1 MRFELISEEE
11 FTLFIN
17 NCYKKINDYNDKNE
31 IIKFVKEIFLKYKK
45 KFKMMGFYKV
55 KVYLEEKVGIFLDVV
70 KLDAFDSDSSLDLRV
85 IVYYD
90 EDIYFKTDNYFIIKD
105 ILNIKFYDG
114 NYYCLVKDIYD
125 INFVIEYGEFV
136 YGDNIS
142 SMLDKIYSI

>member
-70 KLDAFDSDSSLDLRV
+70 KLDAFDSDSLLDLRV

-90 EDIYFKTDNYFIIKD
+90 EDIYFKTDN
-105 ILNIKFYDG
+105 
-114 NYYCLVKDIYD
+114 
-125 INFVIEYGEFV
+125 
-136 YGDNIS
+136 
-142 SMLDKIYSI
+142 

>member
-55 KVYLEEKVGIFLDVV
+55 TVYLEDKVGIFLDVV

-125 INFVIEYGEFV
+125 INSVIEYGEFV